1 MYLKVETLVC
11 LLISHKKSTT
21 NIKDVK
27 TCVPPKTREEG
38 RHMTA
43 YMTWPMTYIHVM
55 RVQRATFFDLCNLII
70 HYNETHI
77 YNENYTQD

>member
-1 MYLKVETLVC
+1 
-11 LLISHKKSTT
+11 
-21 NIKDVK
+21 
-27 TCVPPKTREEG
+27 
-38 RHMTA
+38 MTA